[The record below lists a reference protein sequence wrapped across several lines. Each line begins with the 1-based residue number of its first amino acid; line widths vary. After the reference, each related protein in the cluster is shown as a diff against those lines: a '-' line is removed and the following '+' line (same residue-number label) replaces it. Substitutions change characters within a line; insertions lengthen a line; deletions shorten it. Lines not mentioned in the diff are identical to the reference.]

1 MTKTKTGAKT
11 KSPAKEGLKAKNLAK
26 NTKSI
31 LDRKVTPKEDT
42 KYIYPKGCLTLRE
55 RKEFRRKSRA
65 SLSRAARRIQKLK
78 RSNKAEDKKLLI
90 STERELKALKGAI
103 LQ

>member
-1 MTKTKTGAKT
+1 MQKNKTGAKT
-11 KSPAKEGLKAKNLAK
+11 KHPAKESLKTKNLAK
-26 NTKSI
+26 NITKT
-31 LDRKVTPKEDT
+31 LDHKVTPKEDT

-65 SLSRAARRIQKLK
+65 SLSRATRIIQKLK
-78 RSNKAEDKKLLI
+78 RSNKAEDKKLLLAQ
-90 STERELKALKGAI
+90 ERELKQLKGAI